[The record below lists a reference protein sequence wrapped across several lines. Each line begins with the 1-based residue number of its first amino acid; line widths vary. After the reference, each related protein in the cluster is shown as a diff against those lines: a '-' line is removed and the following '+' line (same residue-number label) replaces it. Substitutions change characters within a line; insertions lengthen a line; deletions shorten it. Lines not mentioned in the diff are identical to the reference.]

1 MLIKHILEQSKEGLI
16 VEVSGWILNIRNQA
30 ENCFITLTDGS
41 TSDPFQIYIKKEASE
56 SKSIVS
62 TLSNGSSVHCCGIM
76 VRSPA
81 KGQEFE
87 VLVKEDEIELL
98 GGVEKDYPIMKSN
111 VTFDYLR
118 DHAHL
123 RARTK
128 TFSSIF
134 RIRHRMM
141 MATHEFYDKEGFLLL
156 DPNIITTSECEGGAG
171 VFQVTEKDIS
181 IPSDLKCIDKSKNYP
196 KDCSHSAKSGMSE
209 TYDWSKDH
217 FGKPVYLTVSSQLQL
232 EALAMSMGRVYTVNK
247 SFRSEHSTTH
257 KHVSE
262 FTHLEIEQCFTS
274 LEDLMNIAER
284 FVKFVMK
291 SVLEHNRKDLVLLE
305 NSAKFNDALDKNV
318 LDRYNSVMNCDFV
331 KIRYTDAIGLMNRE
345 PKNLSKLPVYGE
357 DVSSEHEKY
366 LTDHFGCPVFLTH
379 WPIAIKSF
387 YMKQLDDGT
396 CESFDLL
403 MPYRVGE
410 LIGASQRETSYDKLV
425 AMMDV
430 KGVKREPLKFYTDLR
445 KYGSCPHGGFGLGC
459 DRLLMLLTGVHNIK
473 DVIPFPVSYQNC
485 MY

>member
-1 MLIKHILEQSKEGLI
+1 MLIKDILQRNQEGLE
-16 VEVSGWILNIRNQA
+16 VDVSGWILNIRNQA

-41 TSDPFQIYIKKEASE
+41 TSDPFPIYIKKEGKAD
-56 SKSIVS
+56 IVS
-62 TLSNGSSVHCCGIM
+62 TICNGCSVHCRGVM
-76 VRSPA
+76 VKSPG

-87 VLVKEDEIELL
+87 LLVKEDDIELL
-98 GGVEKDYPIMKSN
+98 GGVEKDYPIMKAN

-118 DHAHL
+118 EHAHL
-123 RARTK
+123 RARTR
-128 TFSSIF
+128 TFSSIY

-171 VFQVTEKDIS
+171 VFQLTEKDIS
-181 IPSDLKCIDKSKNYP
+181 VPSELKCIDKSKN
-196 KDCSHSAKSGMSE
+196 
-209 TYDWSKDH
+209 YDWSKDH

-247 SFRSEHSTTH
+247 SFRSEHSVTH

-274 LEDLMNIAER
+274 LEDLMNISER

-318 LDRYNSVMNCDFV
+318 LERYSSITNCDF
-331 KIRYTDAIGLMNRE
+331 
-345 PKNLSKLPVYGE
+345 
-357 DVSSEHEKY
+357 
-366 LTDHFGCPVFLTH
+366 VFLTH

-485 MY
+485 QF

>member
-1 MLIKHILEQSKEGLI
+1 MLIKDILERSKEGLE
-16 VEVSGWILNIRNQA
+16 VDVSGWILNIRNQA

-41 TSDPFQIYIKKEASE
+41 TSDPFPIYIKKEAS
-56 SKSIVS
+56 SSLI
-62 TLSNGSSVHCCGIM
+62 SNFCNGCSVHCRGVM
-76 VRSPA
+76 VKSPG

-87 VLVKEDEIELL
+87 LLVKEDEIELL
-98 GGVEKDYPIMKSN
+98 GGVEKDYPIMKAN

-128 TFSSIF
+128 TFSSIY

-141 MATHEFYDKEGFLLL
+141 MATHEFYDREGFLLL

-171 VFQVTEKDIS
+171 VFQITEKDIS
-181 IPSDLKCIDKSKNYP
+181 VPDKLKCIDKTT
-196 KDCSHSAKSGMSE
+196 

-247 SFRSEHSTTH
+247 SFRSEHSVTH

-274 LEDLMNIAER
+274 LEDLMNISER

-318 LDRYNSVMNCDFV
+318 LERYSSVTNCDFV
-331 KIRYTDAIGLMNRE
+331 KIKYADAIGLMNRE

-485 MY
+485 QF

>member
-1 MLIKHILEQSKEGLI
+1 
-16 VEVSGWILNIRNQA
+16 
-30 ENCFITLTDGS
+30 
-41 TSDPFQIYIKKEASE
+41 
-56 SKSIVS
+56 
-62 TLSNGSSVHCCGIM
+62 M

-87 VLVKEDEIELL
+87 VLVKEGDLELL
-98 GGVEKDYPIMKSN
+98 GGVEKDYPIMKAN

-123 RARTK
+123 RARTR
-128 TFSSIF
+128 TFSSIY

-141 MATHEFYDKEGFLLL
+141 MATHEFYDCEGFLLL

-171 VFQVTEKDIS
+171 VFQITEKDIS
-181 IPSDLKCIDKSKNYP
+181 VPGDLKCIDKTTK
-196 KDCSHSAKSGMSE
+196 
-209 TYDWSKDH
+209 YDWSKDH

-305 NSAKFNDALDKNV
+305 NSAKFNEALDKNV
-318 LDRYNSVMNCDFV
+318 LERYSSVTNCDFV
-331 KIRYTDAIGLMNRE
+331 KIKYADAIQLMNRE
-345 PKNLSKLPVYGE
+345 PKKLSKLPVYGE

-425 AMMDV
+425 AMMDK
-430 KGVKREPLKFYTDLR
+430 KGVKQEPLKFYTDLR

-485 MY
+485 GY

>member
-1 MLIKHILEQSKEGLI
+1 MLIKDILQRAQEGLE
-16 VEVSGWILNIRNQA
+16 VDVSGWILNIRNQA
-30 ENCFITLTDGS
+30 ENCFITLTYGS
-41 TSDPFQIYIKKEASE
+41 TSDPFPIYIKKEGKAD
-56 SKSIVS
+56 IVS
-62 TLSNGSSVHCCGIM
+62 TICNGCSVHCRGVM
-76 VRSPA
+76 VKSPG

-87 VLVKEDEIELL
+87 LLVKEEDIELL
-98 GGVEKDYPIMKSN
+98 GGVEKDYPIMKAN

-118 DHAHL
+118 EHAHL
-123 RARTK
+123 RARTR
-128 TFSSIF
+128 TFSSIY

-141 MATHEFYDKEGFLLL
+141 MATHEFYDREGFLLL

-171 VFQVTEKDIS
+171 VFQLTEKDIS
-181 IPSDLKCIDKSKNYP
+181 VPSDLKCIDKSKN
-196 KDCSHSAKSGMSE
+196 
-209 TYDWSKDH
+209 YDWSKDH

-274 LEDLMNIAER
+274 LEDLMNISER

-318 LDRYNSVMNCDFV
+318 LERYSSVTNCDFV
-331 KIRYTDAIGLMNRE
+331 KIKYVDAIQLMNRE

-379 WPIAIKSF
+379 WPISIKSF

-430 KGVKREPLKFYTDLR
+430 KGVKKEPLKFYTDLR

-485 MY
+485 QF

>member
-1 MLIKHILEQSKEGLI
+1 MLIKDILQRSQEGLH
-16 VEVSGWILNIRNQA
+16 VDVSGWILNIRNQA

-41 TSDPFQIYIKKEASE
+41 ASDPFPIYIKKEGNSDII
-56 SKSIVS
+56 SSFC
-62 TLSNGSSVHCCGIM
+62 NGCSLHCRGVM

-87 VLVKEDEIELL
+87 LLVKEEDIELL
-98 GGVEKDYPIMKSN
+98 GGVEKDYPIMKAN

-123 RARTK
+123 RSRTR
-128 TFSSIF
+128 TFSSIY

-171 VFQVTEKDIS
+171 VFQITEKDITL
-181 IPSDLKCIDKSKNYP
+181 PDKLKCIDKTT
-196 KDCSHSAKSGMSE
+196 

-247 SFRSEHSTTH
+247 SFRSEHSVTH

-305 NSAKFNDALDKNV
+305 NSAKFNDSLDKNV
-318 LDRYNSVMNCDFV
+318 LERYSSVTNCDFV
-331 KIRYTDAIGLMNRE
+331 KIKYADAIELMNRE
-345 PKNLSKLPVYGE
+345 PKNLSKLPLYGE

-366 LTDHFGCPVFLTH
+366 LTDHFGGPVFLTH
-379 WPIAIKSF
+379 WPISIKSF

-425 AMMDV
+425 AMMDK

>member
-1 MLIKHILEQSKEGLI
+1 MLIRDILKLNLLDE
-16 VEVSGWILNIRNQA
+16 VELRGWIQNVRNQA
-30 ENCFITLTDGS
+30 NNCFIMLTDGS
-41 TSDPFQIYIKKEASE
+41 TTDPLPLYIDKKGSND
-56 SKSIVS
+56 VLS
-62 TLSNGSSVHCCGIM
+62 TLSNGCAIRCRGTVVKSPKGTFEISV
-76 VRSPA
+76 
-81 KGQEFE
+81 E
-87 VLVKEDEIELL
+87 EDSVILEGAI
-98 GGVEKDYPIMKSN
+98 EKDYPIMKSN
-111 VTFDYLR
+111 VSLEYLR
-118 DHAHL
+118 SNAHL
-123 RARTK
+123 RGRTK

-171 VFQVTEKDIS
+171 VFQLTEKDIS
-181 IPSDLKCIDKSKNYP
+181 IPEQLECVEVNKVKTKN
-196 KDCSHSAKSGMSE
+196 
-209 TYDWSKDH
+209 YDWSKDH

-274 LEDLMNIAER
+274 LEDLMGIAER
-284 FVKFVMK
+284 FVKFVMN
-291 SVLEHNRKDLVLLE
+291 SVLEHNRKDLELLE
-305 NSAKFNDALDKNV
+305 NSAKFNEGIDKKI
-318 LDRYNSVMNCDFV
+318 LERYQTIIDCNFV
-331 KIRYTDAIGLMNRE
+331 RIKYADAIELMNKE

-387 YMKQLDDGT
+387 YMKQCDDGT

-425 AMMDV
+425 AMMDI

-445 KYGSCPHGGFGLGC
+445 KYGSCQHGGFGLGC

-473 DVIPFPVSYQNC
+473 DVIPFPVSFQNC
-485 MY
+485 QY

>member
-1 MLIKHILEQSKEGLI
+1 MLVKDIFESYQPDQL
-16 VEVSGWILNIRNQA
+16 VDVRGWIQNIRNQSN
-30 ENCFITLTDGS
+30 NCFITLTDGS
-41 TSDPFQIYIKKEASE
+41 TSEPLPLYIEKKGVCDVL
-56 SKSIVS
+56 SK
-62 TLSNGSSVHCCGIM
+62 LSNGCAIRCTGRIVP
-76 VRSPA
+76 SP
-81 KGQEFE
+81 KSGFE
-87 VLVKEDEIELL
+87 VAVKEEDIQLE
-98 GGVEKDYPIMKSN
+98 GDVEKDYPIMKSN
-111 VTFDYLR
+111 VTLEYLR
-118 DHAHL
+118 NHAHL
-123 RARTK
+123 RGRTK
-128 TFSSIF
+128 TFSSVY
-134 RIRHRMM
+134 RIRHSMM
-141 MATHEFYDKEGFLLL
+141 MATHQFYHSKKFLLL

-171 VFQVTEKDIS
+171 VFQLTENDIS
-181 IPSDLKCIDKSKNYP
+181 FPESLKCIPKTKTYP
-196 KDCSHSAKSGMSE
+196 ADCSQIPSQQNLRE

-232 EALAMSMGRVYTVNK
+232 EALAMSMGRVYTMNK

-274 LEDLMNIAER
+274 LEDLMGIAEE

-291 SVLEHNRKDLVLLE
+291 YVLENNREDIVSLE
-305 NSAKFNDALDKNV
+305 KSAKFNEGIDKKILERYDAIL
-318 LDRYNSVMNCDFV
+318 NSKFV
-331 KIRYTDAIGLMNRE
+331 KIAYKDAIELMNRE

-387 YMKQLDDGT
+387 YMKQCDDGT

-403 MPYRVGE
+403 MPYSVGE
-410 LIGASQRETSYDKLV
+410 LIGASQRETDYDKLV
-425 AMMDV
+425 AMMDL

-445 KYGSCPHGGFGLGC
+445 KYGSCEHGGFGLGC
-459 DRLLMLLTGVHNIK
+459 DRLLMLLTGIHNIK

-485 MY
+485 QY

>member
-1 MLIKHILEQSKEGLI
+1 
-16 VEVSGWILNIRNQA
+16 
-30 ENCFITLTDGS
+30 
-41 TSDPFQIYIKKEASE
+41 
-56 SKSIVS
+56 
-62 TLSNGSSVHCCGIM
+62 
-76 VRSPA
+76 
-81 KGQEFE
+81 
-87 VLVKEDEIELL
+87 
-98 GGVEKDYPIMKSN
+98 
-111 VTFDYLR
+111 
-118 DHAHL
+118 
-123 RARTK
+123 
-128 TFSSIF
+128 
-134 RIRHRMM
+134 MM
-141 MATHEFYDKEGFLLL
+141 MATHEFYDREGFLLL

-171 VFQVTEKDIS
+171 VFQLTEKDIS
-181 IPSDLKCIDKSKNYP
+181 VPSDLKCIDKTKN
-196 KDCSHSAKSGMSE
+196 
-209 TYDWSKDH
+209 YDWSKDH

-247 SFRSEHSTTH
+247 SFRSEHSVTH

-274 LEDLMNIAER
+274 LEDLMNISER

-318 LDRYNSVMNCDFV
+318 LERYSSVTNCDFV
-331 KIRYTDAIGLMNRE
+331 KIKYADAIQLMNRE

-485 MY
+485 QF

>member
-1 MLIKHILEQSKEGLI
+1 
-16 VEVSGWILNIRNQA
+16 
-30 ENCFITLTDGS
+30 
-41 TSDPFQIYIKKEASE
+41 
-56 SKSIVS
+56 
-62 TLSNGSSVHCCGIM
+62 M
-76 VRSPA
+76 VKSPA

-87 VLVKEDEIELL
+87 LLVKEEDIELL
-98 GGVEKDYPIMKSN
+98 GGVEKDYPIMKAN

-123 RARTK
+123 RARTR
-128 TFSSIF
+128 TFSSIY

-171 VFQVTEKDIS
+171 VFQITEKDIS
-181 IPSDLKCIDKSKNYP
+181 VPDKLMCIDKTKN
-196 KDCSHSAKSGMSE
+196 
-209 TYDWSKDH
+209 YDWSKDH

-305 NSAKFNDALDKNV
+305 NSAKFNDSLDKNV
-318 LDRYNSVMNCDFV
+318 LERYSSITNCDFV
-331 KIRYTDAIGLMNRE
+331 KIKYADAIQLMNRE

-379 WPIAIKSF
+379 WPISIKSF

-425 AMMDV
+425 AMMDK
-430 KGVKREPLKFYTDLR
+430 KGVKQEPLKFYTDLR

>member
-1 MLIKHILEQSKEGLI
+1 MLIKNILETAKEGLE

-41 TSDPFQIYIKKEASE
+41 TPDPFPLYIKKEG
-56 SKSIVS
+56 KTDLIS
-62 TLSNGSSVHCCGIM
+62 TLCNGSSVHCRGTM

-98 GGVEKDYPIMKSN
+98 GGVEKDYPIMKAN

-123 RARTK
+123 RARTR
-128 TFSSIF
+128 TFSSIY

-181 IPSDLKCIDKSKNYP
+181 VPSELKCIEKTKNY
-196 KDCSHSAKSGMSE
+196 
-209 TYDWSKDH
+209 DWNKDH

-232 EALAMSMGRVYTVNK
+232 EALAMSMGKVYTTNK

-262 FTHLEIEQCFTS
+262 FTHLEIEQCFGN

-291 SVLEHNRKDLVLLE
+291 SVLDNNRKDLVLLE

-318 LDRYNSVMNCDFV
+318 LDRYSSITNCDFV
-331 KIRYTDAIGLMNRE
+331 KIRYADAIELMNRE
-345 PKNLSKLPVYGE
+345 PKNLSKLPVFGE

-425 AMMDV
+425 AMMDL

-485 MY
+485 QF

>member
-1 MLIKHILEQSKEGLI
+1 MAIKDLFLNYESKLNTPI
-16 VEVSGWILNIRNQA
+16 TVCGWITNVRKQTDHVFLSI
-30 ENCFITLTDGS
+30 TDGS
-41 TSDPFQIYIKKEASE
+41 TADPLQIVVMKDEHSDT
-56 SKSIVS
+56 KSY
-62 TLSNGSSVHCCGIM
+62 SNGCAVKCTGTLIL
-76 VRSPA
+76 SPA
-81 KGQEFE
+81 KGQLVE
-87 VLVKEDEIELL
+87 VTTKHGDILIE
-98 GGVEKDYPIMKSN
+98 GTVAEDYPIMKTN
-111 VTFDYLR
+111 VGFDYLR
-118 DHAHL
+118 SIAHL

-128 TFSSIF
+128 TFSSIY

-181 IPSDLKCIDKSKNYP
+181 VPAELKCVDKTN
-196 KDCSHSAKSGMSE
+196 A
-209 TYDWSKDH
+209 YDWSKDH

-232 EALAMSMGRVYTVNK
+232 EALAMSMGKVYTTNK

-262 FTHLEIEQCFTS
+262 FTHLEIEQCFGN

-291 SVLEHNRKDLVLLE
+291 SVLEHSRKDLVILE
-305 NSAKFNDALDKNV
+305 NSAKFNDGLDKNL
-318 LDRYNSVMNCDFV
+318 LDRYSSITNCDFV
-331 KIRYTDAIGLMNRE
+331 KIRYADAIELMNQQ
-345 PKNLSKLPVYGE
+345 PKNLGKLPVYGE

-425 AMMDV
+425 AMMDL